1 MFSQDKSIK
10 RKKQFRQNIRL
21 KLKPYCVKKT
31 GNENDIKIYIYR
43 YIKFFSRFTVN
54 IKNVYKICI

>member
-1 MFSQDKSIK
+1 M
-10 RKKQFRQNIRL
+10 RL
-21 KLKPYCVKKT
+21 KLQPYCVKKT
-31 GNENDIKIYIYR
+31 GNKNDIKIYVYR